1 MSLIEGDLDMF
12 SDVEFDFIKQAAKR
26 TKNQGELAVAKWII
40 DLNGHWY
47 GPWNWTDTKLKIIQF
62 CAEECK
68 RQHSGEMSVYDM
80 ISAWDF
86 AIETSPPRRPYVK
99 RLTLAFIEHIGS
111 LVEPIDNIKG
121 FRTIPIGVTDGF
133 GGWNEKAQWD
143 RVPQLLTHLIESYYE
158 GNLDPKKVWDEVEN
172 GSGPIGFHNLSK
184 RAEDQF
190 YYEYENIHP
199 FRDGN
204 GRSGKI
210 LYNYL
215 LGTLE
220 NPQMPPNFW
229 GSSNP

>member
-1 MSLIEGDLDMF
+1 MF
-12 SDVEFDFIKQAAKR
+12 SDVEFDFIRQAATAVRIKG
-26 TKNQGELAVAKWII
+26 QDELAVAKWII

-47 GPWNWTDTKLKIIQF
+47 GPWNWIDTKLKIIQF
-62 CAEECK
+62 CADECK
-68 RQHSGEMSVYDM
+68 RQRSGEMSVYDM

-86 AIETSPPRRPYVK
+86 AIEHKIKSSPRSTMDFYIRRID
-99 RLTLAFIEHIGS
+99 LDFIEHIGS
-111 LVEPIDNIKG
+111 LVEPIDNQKG
-121 FRTIPIGVTDGF
+121 FRQIPIGVTDGF
-133 GGWNEKAQWD
+133 GGWIEKAQWQE
-143 RVPQLLTHLIESYYE
+143 VPRLLTLLIESYYE
-158 GNLDPKKVWDEVEN
+158 GNLARRVEEVHN
-172 GSGPIGFHNLSK
+172 GWIGHTAISK
-184 RAEDQF
+184 NAEDQF

-229 GSSNP
+229 GGNNP